1 MTTGYREPH
10 PLCPT
15 CSGEL
20 LPHELAHD
28 PGSVVDVCREC
39 AGIWVD
45 WFDGDLTGV
54 ARDVAE
60 GPPSS
65 KRATGAT
72 ITPSCPRC
80 RRPLHEER
88 YRDGSATILR
98 CSECAGAFVPR
109 ASAEAIA
116 TFSVEDGGQDVED
129 GGFFAKLIERIRKAL
144 GSGSSTKWT

>member
-1 MTTGYREPH
+1 VSTGYREPH
-10 PLCPT
+10 PLCPG

-20 LPHELAHD
+20 LPHELVQD

-54 ARDVAE
+54 ARDASAAE
-60 GPPSS
+60 PPSE
-65 KRATGAT
+65 RAPVAKA

-88 YRDGSATILR
+88 YRDGGAVILR

-109 ASAEAIA
+109 ASAQAIA
-116 TFSVEDGGQDVED
+116 SLSMDGGGREGED
-129 GGFFAKLIERIRKAL
+129 TGFLTKLIERVRQAL
-144 GSGSSTKWT
+144 GV

>member
-1 MTTGYREPH
+1 V
-10 PLCPT
+10 CPG

-20 LPHELAHD
+20 LPHELVQE

-45 WFDGDLTGV
+45 WFDGDLARV
-54 ARDVAE
+54 ARDA
-60 GPPSS
+60 GANTKPPSARGPVAKS
-65 KRATGAT
+65 

-88 YRDGSATILR
+88 YRDGAAVVLR

-109 ASAEAIA
+109 ASAQVIA
-116 TFSVEDGGQDVED
+116 SLSVEDGGRDGED
-129 GGFFAKLIERIRKAL
+129 EGFLSKLIERVRRAL
-144 GSGSSTKWT
+144 DV